1 MYRNVS
7 CSINTGKDQLIA
19 DACLCRIDN
28 GKYYIEV
35 SLISTLDDLAI
46 IILSYTFMDE
56 WI

>member
-7 CSINTGKDQLIA
+7 YSMYTGKDELIA
-19 DACLCRIDN
+19 NACLCRIDN

-35 SLISTLDDLAI
+35 SLISTLDNHAI